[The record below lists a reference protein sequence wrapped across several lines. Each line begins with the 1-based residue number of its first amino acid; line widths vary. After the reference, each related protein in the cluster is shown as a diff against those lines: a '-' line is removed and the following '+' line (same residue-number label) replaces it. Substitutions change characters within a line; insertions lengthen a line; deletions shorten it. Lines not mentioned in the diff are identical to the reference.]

1 MLPFRGWLAASL
13 GLKVKSDALVRS
25 ALCDPDDPGLLS
37 RSLRSGRGI
46 IVSCGTTVDIG
57 RALEPEAP
65 GGRAAFSGG
74 ESARFDMRRGLMGWS
89 IVLRAKDWR
98 RGEAIRSL
106 LASPAKIPG
115 KEERRPRGVVDE
127 SPHVRSAC

>member
-57 RALEPEAP
+57 RGPEP
-65 GGRAAFSGG
+65 
-74 ESARFDMRRGLMGWS
+74 DIRRGLGWS
-89 IVLRAKDWR
+89 IGLRLKDWR